1 MKLKKN
7 EKKII
12 KKNTYF
18 KKLFSFII
26 ASIMLLMLFSGC
38 NSASPAGSGVIAS
51 IPEETTAE
59 VVTEE
64 PTTLPPPVT
73 IDIMMIGDML
83 MHMPAINS
91 GKKSDG
97 SYNYDHLFKN
107 ISKDIAAAD
116 ISIVNQETILG
127 GTELGLSAYPCFN
140 SPHELGDAEV
150 KAGFNIILHAT
161 NHAMDKGTN
170 GIDKCLQFWRTS
182 HPNTAVLGIYD
193 NEDDYKNNIYVYEK
207 DGFKVAI
214 LNYTYGT
221 NGINPPADKYYY
233 VNKLDTDKITADVA
247 KAKELADMVVVCPHW
262 GTEYVYSPDASVVKW
277 TNLFLELGVNVVLGT
292 HPHVMENV
300 EVLTGNDGHQMLVYY
315 SLGNFVSNQN
325 QMPRM
330 VGGMAKVRLVKDSDG
345 TCYIDSYKY
354 IPVVTHYVNG
364 TDFCA
369 YKLEDYT
376 DELAAAN
383 GIRRYSGC
391 SDFSLSYIENLCT
404 QVLGEMY
411 STKTHRLEVQLHK

>member
-1 MKLKKN
+1 MILKKIVN
-7 EKKII
+7 TKNTCFKKIFLLI
-12 KKNTYF
+12 TA
-18 KKLFSFII
+18 LIVPV
-26 ASIMLLMLFSGC
+26 MLLAGC
-38 NSASPAGSGVIAS
+38 NNSSPAGSNVVAS
-51 IPEETTAE
+51 VPETTTTE

-64 PTTLPPPVT
+64 PTTIPPAVT

-107 ISKDIAAAD
+107 ILGDIAAAD

-182 HPNTAVLGIYD
+182 HPDTAVLGIHD
-193 NEDDYKNNIYVYEK
+193 SEDDYKNNIYIYEK
-207 DGFKVAI
+207 EGFKVAI

-233 VNKLDTDKITADVA
+233 VNKLDVDKITADVA
-247 KAKELADMVVVCPHW
+247 KAKALADMVVVCPHW
-262 GTEYVYSPDASVVKW
+262 GTEYVYTPDTSVVKW
-277 TNLFLELGVNVVLGT
+277 TNLFLELGVDVVIGT

-300 EVLTGNDGHQMLVYY
+300 EVLTRSDGHQMLVYY

-330 VGGMAKVRLVKDSDG
+330 VGGMAKVSLVKEPDG
-345 TCYIDSYKY
+345 TCYIDNYTY

-369 YKLEDYT
+369 YKLKDYT

-383 GIRRYSGC
+383 GIKRYAGC
-391 SDFSLSYIENLCT
+391 SDFSLKYIENLCT

-411 STKTHRLEVQLHK
+411 NTKTHQLYVQLHK

>member
-1 MKLKKN
+1 MTIR
-7 EKKII
+7 KINCSKRI
-12 KKNTYF
+12 
-18 KKLFSFII
+18 FSWLIT
-26 ASIMLLMLFSGC
+26 AIMLVLLFAGC
-38 NSASPAGSGVIAS
+38 NSAAPAGGNISAS
-51 IPEETTAE
+51 VPEETTAE
-59 VVTEE
+59 AATIEETSTE
-64 PTTLPPPVT
+64 PPSVT
-73 IDIMMIGDML
+73 IDIMMVGDML
-83 MHMPAINS
+83 MHMPAVNS

-97 SYNYDHLFKN
+97 SYNYDHIFKN
-107 ISKDIAAAD
+107 ILSDIASAD
-116 ISIVNQETILG
+116 ISMVNQETILG

-150 KAGFNIILHAT
+150 KAGFNVILHAT

-193 NEDDYKNNIYVYEK
+193 NENDYKNNIYVYEK

-221 NGINPPADKYYY
+221 NGINPPQNKYFY

-247 KAKELADMVVVCPHW
+247 KAKQLADMVVVCPHW
-262 GTEYVYSPDASVVKW
+262 GTEYVYKPDSSVVKW
-277 TNLFLELGVNVVLGT
+277 TNLFLSLGVDVVIGT

-300 EVLTGNDGHQMLVYY
+300 EVLTGNNGHQMLVYY

-325 QMPRM
+325 KMPRM
-330 VGGMAKVRLVKDSDG
+330 VGGMAKIRLVKDPGGS
-345 TCYIDSYKY
+345 CYIDNYKY
-354 IPVVTHYVNG
+354 IPVVTQYVNG

-376 DELAAAN
+376 DELATAN
-383 GIRRYSGC
+383 GIRRYADC
-391 SDFSLSYIENLCT
+391 SEFSLTYIENLCT
-404 QVLGEMY
+404 QVLGELY
-411 STKTHRLEVQLHK
+411 STKTHRLEVQLHQ